1 MVLFLMLVFMNM
13 IIMQNLVL
21 LIYLEFLLNGNQK
34 NFEQQLAYKDGDKTI
49 AVINYITPN
58 ND

>member
-1 MVLFLMLVFMNM
+1 M
-13 IIMQNLVL
+13 
-21 LIYLEFLLNGNQK
+21 ETKK

>member
-1 MVLFLMLVFMNM
+1 M
-13 IIMQNLVL
+13 
-21 LIYLEFLLNGNQK
+21 ETK